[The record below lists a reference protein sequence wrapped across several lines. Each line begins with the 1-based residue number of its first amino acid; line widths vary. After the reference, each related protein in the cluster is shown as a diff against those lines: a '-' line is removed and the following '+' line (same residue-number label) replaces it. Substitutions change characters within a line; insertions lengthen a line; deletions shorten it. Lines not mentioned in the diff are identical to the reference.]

1 MLRAKLANSEDEIG
15 TKLDLT
21 CSDVAD
27 RIDGR
32 ATGSQQSTA
41 AWVAYTASPSCEVS
55 IAENRVVPRIQEH
68 ALKIETEPFTDG
80 HILRDTNVL
89 EEAVRTIKDQPLVIC
104 SRRCVRVDEIRI
116 RSRNRA
122 A

>member
-1 MLRAKLANSEDEIG
+1 MLRAKVANSEDEIG

-32 ATGSQQSTA
+32 AAGSQQSTA
-41 AWVAYTASPSCEVS
+41 AWVAYTASSSCEVS

-68 ALKIETEPFTDG
+68 ALKIEAEPFSDG

-89 EEAVRTIKDQPLVIC
+89 EEAMRPIEDQPLVVS
-104 SRRCVRVDEIRI
+104 SRSCI
-116 RSRNRA
+116 
-122 A
+122 